1 MIKKKL
7 ALSAVL
13 FPIILTAGCG
23 MNNAGDDTRRDNDLY
38 ENVNYRDRDMN
49 RPDNVNNNI
58 ADDNGNDNNNRNED
72 NQMKVA
78 DDAAEKVNEVEGVEN
93 ATVIVTE
100 NNAFVAV
107 ALEGN
112 KQGNITD
119 DVKNKISDKV
129 KSTDESIDNVYVS
142 ANPDFYDRMRDYG
155 DRINKGEP
163 IAGLFDEFGETVR
176 RVFPTAE

>member
-7 ALSAVL
+7 ALSA
-13 FPIILTAGCG
+13 ILVPFILSAGCG
-23 MNNAGDDTRRDNDLY
+23 MNNAGDNGRDNNPY
-38 ENVNYRDRDMN
+38 ENVNYRDIN
-49 RPDNVNNNI
+49 RPDNVDNDM
-58 ADDNGNDNNNRNED
+58 ADDNRDMADDNRNED

-78 DDAAEKVNEVEGVEN
+78 DKAADKVNEVEGVEN

-112 KQGNITD
+112 KEGNITD

-142 ANPDFYDRMRDYG
+142 ANPDFFERMQDYG
-155 DRINKGEP
+155 DRINQGEP
-163 IAGLFDEFGETVR
+163 ITGFFDEFGETVR

>member
-1 MIKKKL
+1 MINKKL
-7 ALSAVL
+7 ALSAILVP
-13 FPIILTAGCG
+13 FILTAGCG
-23 MNNAGDDTRRDNDLY
+23 MNNAGDNGRRDNNPY
-38 ENVNYRDRDMN
+38 ENVNYRDMN
-49 RPDNVNNNI
+49 RPDNVGNDM
-58 ADDNGNDNNNRNED
+58 ADDNQNQGNQNED

-78 DDAAEKVNEVEGVEN
+78 DEAADKVNEVEGVEN

-112 KQGNITD
+112 KEGNITD

-129 KSTDESIDNVYVS
+129 KSTDESINNVYVS
-142 ANPDFYDRMRDYG
+142 ANPDFFDRMQDYG
-155 DRINKGEP
+155 NRINQGEP
-163 IAGLFDEFGETVR
+163 IAGFFDEFGETVR